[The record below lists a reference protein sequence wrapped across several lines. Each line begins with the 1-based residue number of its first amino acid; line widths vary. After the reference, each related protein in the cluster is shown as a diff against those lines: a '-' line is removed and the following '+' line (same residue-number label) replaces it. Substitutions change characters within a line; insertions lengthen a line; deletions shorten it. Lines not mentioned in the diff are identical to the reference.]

1 MESAVRLAENIL
13 AQAQRMTVA
22 RDHATDRKTGAF
34 SVEMGTAGVGLLAF
48 SGDWTLQA
56 KAPGSAAIA
65 SALAAGTGIR
75 RIGFDTDALAQW
87 DSTFI
92 TAILGVVAQGKAA
105 GIDVDLGGLPAGAQ
119 RLVTLATAVPERQ
132 GARRTATRDG
142 FLVGLGKWWLAS
154 YKSMQ
159 DSLAFVGEAT
169 IALARFSV
177 GRARFRRVDLMIALE
192 ACGPKALP
200 IVTLISVLIGLI
212 LAFVGAIQLRQF
224 GAQIYVADL
233 VAIAMAREMAAI
245 MTGIIMAG
253 RTGAAFAAQLGTM
266 QVNEEID
273 AFRTLGFSPMEF
285 LVLPR
290 MLALIVMMPLLCI
303 YANILGIL
311 GGGIV
316 GIWMLGLT
324 PTAYYVQTIASVSL
338 TDFGI
343 GISKSVI
350 FGIVVALAGCLKGL
364 QSGRSASAVGDAAT
378 SAVVLSIVMII
389 VLDGFFAVV
398 TSIMG
403 I

>member
-1 MESAVRLAENIL
+1 MNTASDRL
-13 AQAQRMTVA
+13 
-22 RDHATDRKTGAF
+22 TDRMEGDF
-34 SVEMGTAGVGLLAF
+34 SFEIREDGVGLLSL
-48 SGDWTLQA
+48 SGDWNLQA
-56 KAPGSAAIA
+56 NPPSA
-65 SALAAGTGIR
+65 SAVTSAIGSTPGLR
-75 RIGFDTDALAQW
+75 CIGFETRSLAHW
-87 DSTFI
+87 DSSFV
-92 TAILGVVAQGKAA
+92 TAVLGVVARSKAA
-105 GIDVDLGGLPAGAQ
+105 GIDVDLNGLPAGAQ
-119 RLVTLATAVPERQ
+119 RLVALATAVPERQ
-132 GARRTATRDG
+132 GARRTTTADG
-142 FLVGLGKWWLAS
+142 FLVGLGKWWLGT
-154 YKSMQ
+154 YKSM
-159 DSLAFVGEAT
+159 LGTIAFVGEAT

-177 GRARFRRVDLMIALE
+177 GRAKFRRVDLMIALE
-192 ACGPKALP
+192 SCGPRALP

-290 MLALIVMMPLLCI
+290 MLALIVMMPLLTI

-311 GGGIV
+311 GGAIV
-316 GIWMLGLT
+316 GVGMLGLT
-324 PTAYYVQTIASVSL
+324 PTAYYIETIAAVSL
-338 TDFGI
+338 TDFAI
-343 GISKSVI
+343 GIFKGVI
-350 FGIVVALAGCLKGL
+350 FGIVVALSGCLKGI

-378 SAVVLSIVMII
+378 SAVVVSIVLII
-389 VLDGFFAVV
+389 VLDGLFAVV
-398 TSIMG
+398 TSIVG